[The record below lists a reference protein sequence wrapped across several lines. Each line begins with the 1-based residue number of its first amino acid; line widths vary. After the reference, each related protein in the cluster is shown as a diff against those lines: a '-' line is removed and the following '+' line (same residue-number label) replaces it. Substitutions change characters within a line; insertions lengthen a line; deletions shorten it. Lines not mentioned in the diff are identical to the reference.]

1 MKLFSSR
8 ALPQAE
14 LGAVGR
20 HLADCP
26 ECHGLLV
33 TSLRERGSKTPT
45 FTLAPEFWLRHEHL
59 DYDQLVELSEDRL
72 DPAERESIDAHLSL
86 CSTCQEDVTTFLA
99 FRKEIESELKASYSP
114 AVTPR
119 VLPKRRWQAVWNQ
132 LAWKPIYAAA
142 AIILAI
148 AFIIGIAAL
157 LKRRTNNLEAGNT
170 PPPEVSPSATQG
182 NSTSSSTPPGMNA
195 STPEPPIVA
204 LNDNGR
210 VIALDKG
217 GNARGI
223 DEMPSEMR
231 DDIAQV
237 LKTERL
243 EIPNQKELLG
253 EQSGSRGGNE
263 KPRFRLTYPSRT
275 VITSVR
281 PTLRWE
287 SAPDATSY
295 RVYISDPNGSE
306 VTSSDALAVD
316 RTQWTVDRPLKRG
329 EVFTWSVVA
338 VIDGK
343 EIISPGPSSPEMK
356 FKVLS
361 AKSFEQLKK
370 VRSSNSHLAL
380 GVFYAREGLHDEAQ
394 HEFQGLLRENPN
406 STLAKRLLKQV
417 QAERSR

>member
-1 MKLFSSR
+1 MKLFSTR

-14 LGAVGR
+14 LRTIGR
-20 HLADCP
+20 HLVDCP

-33 TSLRERGSKTPT
+33 TSLREGGAKPPT

-59 DYDQLVELSEDRL
+59 DYDQLVELSEGRL
-72 DPAERESIDAHLSL
+72 DTAERELIDAHLSL
-86 CSTCQEDVTTFLA
+86 CSICQEDVTTFLA
-99 FRKEIESELKASYSP
+99 FRKEVESELKAPSSP
-114 AVTPR
+114 PLTQQAP
-119 VLPKRRWQAVWNQ
+119 PKRRWQAVWNP

-157 LKRRTNNLEAGNT
+157 LKRRTGNLEAGNT
-170 PPPEVSPSATQG
+170 PRPEVSPSGTQG
-182 NSTSSSTPPGMNA
+182 NPAISSTPPGINT
-195 STPEPPIVA
+195 STPEPSFVA
-204 LNDNGR
+204 LSDNGR

-217 GNARGI
+217 GNASGV
-223 DEMPSEMR
+223 DGMPAGMR
-231 DDIAQV
+231 DEIAQV
-237 LKTERL
+237 LKTEHL

-281 PTLRWE
+281 PTVRWE
-287 SAPDATSY
+287 SAAGATSY
-295 RVYISDPNGSE
+295 RVYISDANGSE
-306 VTSSDALAVD
+306 VTKSDALASD

-343 EIISPGPSSPEMK
+343 ETISPGPSSPEMK

-361 AKSFEQLKK
+361 AKNFEQLKK
-370 VRSSNSHLAL
+370 ARSSGSHLAL

-394 HEFQGLLRENPN
+394 REFQVLLRENPS
-406 STLAKRLLKQV
+406 STLAKKLLKQV
-417 QAERSR
+417 RDGRSR

>member
-1 MKLFSSR
+1 MKLFTAR
-8 ALPQAE
+8 ALPQPE

-33 TSLRERGSKTPT
+33 TSLRERGSESPT

-59 DYDQLVELSEDRL
+59 DYDQLVELSEGRL
-72 DPAERESIDAHLSL
+72 DTDERESIDAHLSL

-157 LKRRTNNLEAGNT
+157 LKRKTNNLEAGNT
-170 PPPEVSPSATQG
+170 PPPEVSPSSTQG
-182 NSTSSSTPPGMNA
+182 NPTSSSTPPGMNA

-217 GNARGI
+217 GNASGI

-237 LKTERL
+237 LKTEHL

-287 SAPDATSY
+287 SAPGATSY

-370 VRSSNSHLAL
+370 LKSSNSHLAL
-380 GVFYAREGLHDEAQ
+380 GVFYAREGFPDEAKR
-394 HEFQGLLRENPN
+394 EFQILLRENPN
-406 STLAKRLLKQV
+406 SDLAKKLLKQ
-417 QAERSR
+417 AEAGRTR